1 MYGKVCTLPEQLEK
15 NNFIL
20 ILKYYVFGLRFQIVN
35 QVNDSKIKKE
45 NL

>member
-15 NNFIL
+15 NNFKL